1 MPVSSVPSA
10 ECGVQKMLSVPLGGM
25 LLEVRK
31 PHLSHFKKEKEEKK
45 DAVREVHNLQAAV
58 LCVCVFFFFVCNHS
72 IEKLFHFKRRVTP
85 SRCCVLGA

>member
-58 LCVCVFFFFVCNHS
+58 LCVCVFFFF
-72 IEKLFHFKRRVTP
+72 
-85 SRCCVLGA
+85 CVQSQHRKAVPF